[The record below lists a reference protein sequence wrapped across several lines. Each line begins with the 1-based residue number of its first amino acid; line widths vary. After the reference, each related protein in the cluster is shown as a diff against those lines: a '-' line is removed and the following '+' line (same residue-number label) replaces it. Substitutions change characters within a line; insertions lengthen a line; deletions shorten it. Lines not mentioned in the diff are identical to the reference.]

1 MDRQDIDALLIGALY
16 GELTP
21 ADEARLTAHLES
33 HPGDRGALD
42 DLKVARQAV
51 AESRIFAVQLEPPQ
65 AVSALLLQE
74 AHRRAPK
81 YVAPAEQKES
91 WFFRFSRMFLAHPAM
106 AAAAMLV
113 LVMGGAGIMYMK
125 KGDQF
130 ATQEAS
136 EARYSSDSKDY
147 AAAPTAAPA
156 AAQGSAAAAGSGM
169 NAGLYEGAA
178 GTASISAESADEK
191 APESASDRWENKK
204 AEAERHDPADGKLQK
219 APSRGIAVGT
229 DKGMV
234 KELDRAKGARGGKN
248 DDAFGL
254 DFGDSTGSPGA
265 SGGGGAGAGRA
276 ATGAAMGGEQ
286 QQGYAQPPP
295 PAVAAPSRTATGS
308 VSTTPPRAPAPA
320 PAPDAKAAPAKVA
333 TKATA
338 APAPDKPAE
347 STIAQAPR
355 TEAKTDS
362 SLLAWAK
369 GEHARAVALAQKG
382 ECTAAAKLALG
393 VSTRASEYYAQY
405 MATDRALKQC
415 AQYINAER
423 DRDAEKSAKSR
434 AQKRTNVDEA
444 APAQVK

>member
-1 MDRQDIDALLIGALY
+1 
-16 GELTP
+16 
-21 ADEARLTAHLES
+21 
-33 HPGDRGALD
+33 
-42 DLKVARQAV
+42 
-51 AESRIFAVQLEPPQ
+51 
-65 AVSALLLQE
+65 
-74 AHRRAPK
+74 
-81 YVAPAEQKES
+81 
-91 WFFRFSRMFLAHPAM
+91 MFLAHPAM

-130 ATQEAS
+130 AAQEVS
-136 EARYSSDSKDY
+136 SARYSEAKDQ
-147 AAAPTAAPA
+147 AAAPTAAPVVA
-156 AAQGSAAAAGSGM
+156 RGSAAAAGSGM
-169 NAGLYEGAA
+169 NAGLYEGTA
-178 GTASISAESADEK
+178 GTASIAADSADEK

-234 KELDRAKGARGGKN
+234 KELERAKGAKN

-286 QQGYAQPPP
+286 QGYAQPPP
-295 PAVAAPSRTATGS
+295 PAVAAPNRPATGS
-308 VSTTPPRAPAPA
+308 VATTSPRAPA

-338 APAPDKPAE
+338 APAPEKPAE
-347 STIAQAPR
+347 STIAQAPK